1 MDKRKKLQAQAA
13 ETRSK
18 MQAMIDDNDTFTDEQ
33 QETFDSMK
41 DSIAAIDQSLKNLDS
56 MELVEAKEEA
66 IASREMPSMGVP
78 FKKNDESPTAPI
90 GNKPVIIPVN
100 ARRWAGRLHSFVGA
114 DADVQAYKAGMF
126 LAATLCKNQRAAQ
139 FCKDHGIGISWE
151 NLHQEGVDTQ
161 GGYLVFPEF
170 EANVIRLVEEYGL
183 VRRSMRISPMT
194 SDVKNRPR
202 RTGGLTAYFVGEG
215 SQITES
221 TGTWDNVKLVAKKLA
236 AITVVTNEL
245 SSDAVISIADEIVR
259 EIALAL
265 ATTEDL
271 AGFIGDGTSTYG
283 GITGIVQRLSDLNG
297 VDDGG
302 GLVLA
307 SGNLFSEFT
316 NGDFNTMIGRLPQ
329 YAGIR
334 PEWYISKPAWAATM
348 QRLNDA
354 AGGNTMF
361 DLAGP
366 QPRAMYKGYPV
377 NWTTGS
383 TMLPVADAN
392 SQIVALFGDMRMAAD
407 FGDRAGMAIATS
419 SEATVGS
426 TSMFDTDSFAIRG
439 IERFDINV
447 HDVGT
452 ATAAGP
458 VIGLISAAS

>member
-1 MDKRKKLQAQAA
+1 MEKRKKLQAKAV
-13 ETRSK
+13 EIRSK
-18 MQAMIDDNDTFTDEQ
+18 MQAMVNENDTFTDEQ
-33 QETFDSMK
+33 QTEFDTLK
-41 DSIAAIDQSLKNLDS
+41 DNINAVDQGLKNLDA
-56 MELVEAKEEA
+56 MELAEAKAEL
-66 IASREMPSMGVP
+66 IASRELPSTGVP
-78 FKKNDESPTAPI
+78 FKKEAAAAPAANNPI
-90 GNKPVIIPVN
+90 IIPAN
-100 ARRWAGRLHSFVGA
+100 ARRWAGNLHSFKGP

-126 LAATLCKNQRAAQ
+126 LAATICKSQKAAQ
-139 FCKDHGIGISWE
+139 FCKDNGIGISWE

-183 VRRSMRISPMT
+183 VRRSMRVSPMM

-215 SQITES
+215 STITQS
-221 TGTWDNVKLVAKKLA
+221 TGSWDNVKLVAKKLA
-236 AITVVTNEL
+236 AITLITNEVA
-245 SSDAVISIADEIVR
+245 SDAIISIADELVR
-259 EIALAL
+259 EIALAF
-265 ATTEDL
+265 ATKEDEC
-271 AGFIGDGTSTYG
+271 GFVGDGTSTYG
-283 GITGIVQRLSDLNG
+283 GITGIVTRLSDLNG

-307 SGNLFSEFT
+307 SDNVFSGLT
-316 NGDFNTMIGRLPQ
+316 NGDFNKMIGRLPQ

-334 PEWYISKPAWAATM
+334 PEWYISKPAWAETM

-354 AGGNTMF
+354 AGGNTMM

-366 QPRAMYKGYPV
+366 QPRSMYKGYPV
-377 NWTTGS
+377 NWTTGT
-383 TMLPVADAN
+383 TMLPVSDAN
-392 SQIVALFGDMRMAAD
+392 SQIIALFGDMRMAAD
-407 FGDRAGMAIATS
+407 FGDRAGMSIAMS

-426 TSMFDTDSFAIRG
+426 TSTFDTDSFAIRG
-439 IERFDINV
+439 VERFDINV